1 MVVDCGGGTID
12 FSSYAQNGDAFEE
25 IAPAECGSACRQQ
38 HSP

>member
-25 IAPAECGSACRQQ
+25 IAPAECESVYR
-38 HSP
+38 